1 MQHFM
6 NEHGGYFYFI
16 FRVIVGLLFLL
27 HGAQKFG
34 VFGGDVVAFGTLF
47 WFAGA
52 IELIV
57 GTLVVV
63 GLLTRWAALVGAVE
77 MLVAYF
83 MKHASQ
89 GWNPL
94 TNQGE
99 PALLFL
105 ATFLVLM
112 IYGYERW
119 GLDSYF

>member
-1 MQHFM
+1 MSM
-6 NEHGGYFYFI
+6 WLLYFI

-34 VFGGDVVAFGTLF
+34 VFGGDVVAF
-47 WFAGA
+47 
-52 IELIV
+52 ELYF
-57 GTLVVV
+57 
-63 GLLTRWAALVGAVE
+63 GLLVPLNSLLEQYRIINTMGALVGAVE

-83 MKHASQ
+83 MKHASRMD
-89 GWNPL
+89 PL

-112 IYGYERW
+112 TQDMNAG
-119 GLDSYF
+119 D